1 MDARGPE
8 RAPQAWDPRREARQA
23 LTRVP
28 LPDDVDPREL
38 DVDVRA
44 ELRSL
49 SKDTAER
56 VAKHLVMTG
65 RLLDDAPEQ
74 ALTHARAAAALAGR
88 VGSVRE
94 ALGLAAYTAGE
105 WAQALSELRAARR
118 ITGRA
123 DHLAEMADSE
133 RGLGRP
139 ERALALLD
147 DPDVARL
154 GPAEQVEL
162 AVVGSGAR
170 RDLGQP
176 GAAVVLLQ
184 PLVRATKPRHPWAA
198 RLWYAYADALLAAD
212 RVDEAR
218 EWFRRVAEHDDGG
231 TDADERLLEV
241 DGVLLLD
248 TQDADDEPA
257 EVEPGGEQE
266 DAESLAE
273 LARDV
278 LDRARRAPSPPV
290 PSAAPAHRG
299 QATPGS
305 CAAVPEV
312 LFAAP
317 PEADGDDGSTPSG
330 EQH

>member
-1 MDARGPE
+1 MAR
-8 RAPQAWDPRREARQA
+8 DPRREARQA

-38 DVDVRA
+38 DAEVRA

-56 VAKHLVMTG
+56 VSKHLVMAG
-65 RLLDDAPEQ
+65 RLLDDDPEQ

-88 VGSVRE
+88 VGTVRE
-94 ALGLAAYTAGE
+94 ALGLAAYRAGE

-147 DPDVARL
+147 DPDAARL
-154 GPAEQVEL
+154 ASAERVEL

-170 RDLGQP
+170 RDMGQA
-176 GAAVVLLQ
+176 GAGVVLLQ
-184 PLVRATKPRHPWAA
+184 PLVHATKPRHPWAA
-198 RLWYAYADALLAAD
+198 RLWYAYADALLAAE

-218 EWFRRVAEHDDGG
+218 EWFRRVAEHDDGE
-231 TDADERLLEV
+231 TDADERLLEI
-241 DGVLLLD
+241 DGVLLED
-248 TQDADDEPA
+248 TQDEDDDPV
-257 EVEPGGEQE
+257 EVEPGREQE
-266 DAESLAE
+266 DAQSLAA

-278 LDRARRAPSPPV
+278 VVRAGRALPPPV
-290 PSAAPAHRG
+290 PVAQPPASPPAP
-299 QATPGS
+299 
-305 CAAVPEV
+305 VPPSVVPAV

-317 PEADGDDGSTPSG
+317 PEEDPVDGPAQPE
-330 EQH
+330 EQR

>member
-1 MDARGPE
+1 M
-8 RAPQAWDPRREARQA
+8 
-23 LTRVP
+23 P

-38 DVDVRA
+38 DAEVRA

-65 RLLDDAPEQ
+65 RLLDDDPEQ

-94 ALGLAAYTAGE
+94 ALGLAAYRAGE

-123 DHLAEMADSE
+123 GHLAEMADSE

-154 GPAEQVEL
+154 APAERVEL

-170 RDLGQP
+170 RDMGQA
-176 GAAVVLLQ
+176 GAGVVLLQ
-184 PLVRATKPRHPWAA
+184 PLVGATKPRHPWAA
-198 RLWYAYADALLAAD
+198 RLWYAYADALLAAE

-218 EWFRRVAEHDDGG
+218 EWFRRVAEHDDGE
-231 TDADERLLEV
+231 TDADERLLEI
-241 DGVLLLD
+241 DGVLLED
-248 TQDADDEPA
+248 VQDEDDDPVEA
-257 EVEPGGEQE
+257 EPGREQE
-266 DAESLAE
+266 DAQALAT

-278 LDRARRAPSPPV
+278 VVRAARAVAPPV
-290 PSAAPAHRG
+290 PLELPPVPPSAPPPGVVPA
-299 QATPGS
+299 
-305 CAAVPEV
+305 V

-317 PEADGDDGSTPSG
+317 PEEDPVDVPPAAGQQG
-330 EQH
+330 